1 MRWFALK
8 AYRHYKK
15 GKFHLCK
22 KNGVG
27 WEPICGERLTFLPD
41 NFHPIERKRPNMIE
55 RCSKCER
62 KRKTMPNG

>member
-8 AYRHYKK
+8 AYRYHKK

-22 KNGVG
+22 KDGRY
-27 WEPICGERLTFLPD
+27 WRPICGEPLSFYSD
-41 NFHPIERKRPNMIE
+41 NFRVIERKRPNMIE

-62 KRKTMPNG
+62 KRKRIK